1 MRPLLVLGM
10 LGYEGVGFC
19 ILLDS
24 ETPNNDIHCLSI
36 AHELAHTFE
45 FDLAARQR
53 FTELNDEGHDVR
65 EEFAKR
71 FAQRWMSKPE
81 RAAELRSF
89 LERHFPHPLQ
99 HKRVDLSS
107 MESS

>member
-1 MRPLLVLGM
+1 MRPLLVRGM

-24 ETPNNDIHCLSI
+24 ETLDNNIHCLSI

-53 FTELNDEGHDVR
+53 FAELNDEWHDAS
-65 EEFAKR
+65 EEFADG
-71 FAQRWMSKPE
+71 FAQRWMSKQE

-89 LERHFPHPLQ
+89 LERHFQRPLQ
-99 HKRVDLSS
+99 NKRIDLSLVGS
-107 MESS
+107 Q